1 MAINAKEIIKNAK
14 NKSKIEFINTIN
26 SESNIATVWNN
37 IKRFRGSYHPTSTPL
52 ITPTAIVTVA
62 KQKTQLF
69 ADKFE
74 TVFKCTGGIARADGE
89 DGRVATDM
97 GGDHILEYNCPF
109 EKHELVSVLVNLKG
123 TSPGV
128 NFIHNEF
135 LKNLPTSYV
144 DLLLHLVNA
153 VWHQTH
159 IPSMWKRALI
169 TIISKK
175 DKPPDNIESFRP
187 ISLLPCMG
195 KVIEK
200 MVGRTSL

>member
-1 MAINAKEIIKNAK
+1 MEVLTNNIFNTAKQTFKLSNGYINPKFNKPWWSPECAQASSLRKQAHRRASKYLTHINIKTYRNLAINAKEIIKNAK
-14 NKSKIEFINTIN
+14 IKSKIEFINTIN

-37 IKRFRGSYHPTSTPL
+37 INWFRGSYHPTSTPL

-109 EKHELVSVLVNLKG
+109 EKNELVSVLVNLKG
-123 TSPGV
+123 TSSGV
-128 NFIHNEF
+128 DLIHNEF
-135 LKNLPTSYV
+135 LK
-144 DLLLHLVNA
+144 H
-153 VWHQTH
+153 
-159 IPSMWKRALI
+159 
-169 TIISKK
+169 
-175 DKPPDNIESFRP
+175 
-187 ISLLPCMG
+187 
-195 KVIEK
+195 
-200 MVGRTSL
+200 